1 MLDSDFNTLHQ
12 ETAIRT
18 ENNENIKDKRK
29 TLVVIMILI
38 IGQIMSML
46 NTLINNFTIKHFNI
60 NILSYIMVGFILFFS
75 LYGCVLIEK

>member
-1 MLDSDFNTLHQ
+1 MFDSDFNTLHQ